1 MVRTSSMKFPPQEG
15 FTMVTSSGSLD
26 FVWSVDL
33 KRNLLMRIYFLIS
46 ELIISMPLQ
55 LLESK

>member
-26 FVWSVDL
+26 FMMGVDL
-33 KRNLLMRIYFLIS
+33 KRNLLVRIYFLIPK
-46 ELIISMPLQ
+46 LITSIPLQ

>member
-1 MVRTSSMKFPPQEG
+1 MKFPPQEG

-26 FVWSVDL
+26 FVLSVDL
-33 KRNLLMRIYFLIS
+33 KRNLLMRIYFLIP

-55 LLESK
+55 LQESK